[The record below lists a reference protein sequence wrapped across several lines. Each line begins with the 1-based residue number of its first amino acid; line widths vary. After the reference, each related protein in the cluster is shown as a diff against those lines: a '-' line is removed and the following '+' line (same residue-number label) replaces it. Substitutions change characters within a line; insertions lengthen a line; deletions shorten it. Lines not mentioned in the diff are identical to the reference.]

1 MARKGQGLE
10 PRSSVSVPPCPPL
23 QNLLARFWVL
33 GGPLAW
39 AAPLPWARAV
49 CRGHPASL
57 SSQVPFFPVPV
68 AGNHIFSQVTC
79 LPPLIRQMS
88 SVRPGP
94 GPPSPIL
101 SSEIIAGCPST
112 PRSAAEICARHSG
125 RDALRSLQRAAFSVP
140 VCPVRAA
147 FSIPELPVLPPPSQY
162 TQLVLPPHGSGNPL
176 PSSWPLITE

>member
-23 QNLLARFWVL
+23 QNLLARFQVL

-39 AAPLPWARAV
+39 AAPLPWVRAV
-49 CRGHPASL
+49 CRGHPTSL
-57 SSQVPFFPVPV
+57 SSRVPFFTVPV

-94 GPPSPIL
+94 SPPSPVL

-112 PRSAAEICARHSG
+112 PRSAAQICARHSG
-125 RDALRSLQRAAFSVP
+125 RDGLCAAYRALPS
-140 VCPVRAA
+140 
-147 FSIPELPVLPPPSQY
+147 PSQY
-162 TQLVLPPHGSGNPL
+162 AQLELSFPSQSSQFCPLRPSTPSWCCLPMDQGTRFL
-176 PSSWPLITE
+176 PAGR